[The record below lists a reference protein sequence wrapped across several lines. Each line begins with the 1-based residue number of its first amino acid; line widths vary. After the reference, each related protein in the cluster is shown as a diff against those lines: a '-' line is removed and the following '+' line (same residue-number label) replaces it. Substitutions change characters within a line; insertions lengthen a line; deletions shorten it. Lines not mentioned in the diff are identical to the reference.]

1 MKTNSI
7 LFCLIA
13 FYANINMTANAQVN
27 EQDSLALVDLYNSTH
42 GVIWY
47 DHTNWLTSKP
57 VSTWYGITVTNTRV
71 TVIYMGYNNLNG
83 SISSSFGNLVNLN
96 YLWLSNNHLTGSIP
110 SSIGKLANLKEL
122 DISDNQLTGSIPTSI
137 GNLVKLEFL
146 DLYFNQLSGSIP
158 SSIGNLKSIIH
169 FAVSGNQL
177 TGSIPSSIGR
187 LVTIRYLLLSGN
199 QLTGSIPSS
208 IRKLVKLE
216 YLYLAS
222 NQLTGTIPS
231 YIGKF
236 GNLLELDLGSNQLT
250 GSIPSSIGNLVNL
263 QFLYLDN
270 NQLSGS
276 IPASIG
282 KLLNLNNLYLNNNRL
297 SGSIPASIGN
307 LANLYFLYLNNNEL
321 SGSIPSSLSKLS
333 NLNWTYGLN
342 LNRNH
347 FTFDGMELIAKRLP
361 LAVYAPQ
368 RLIPVDQNGN
378 TLSVSA
384 GGTLSNNTYEW
395 FRYRKTGITLIAT
408 ITGDSVFHPTPNGL
422 YSVKVT
428 NSIATQLKLH
438 SDTIYYDQNAEPV
451 IASTENTLQQ
461 HGKTNLF
468 LIYPNPVKDILHI
481 QTSEKATLTL
491 TDQAGKILLTKIIGG
506 NGVMNVAS
514 LLPGLYYLKNNSTE
528 AVQKVVIAR

>member
-83 SISSSFGNLVNLN
+83 SIPSSFGNLV
-96 YLWLSNNHLTGSIP
+96 
-110 SSIGKLANLKEL
+110 NLKEL

-222 NQLTGTIPS
+222 NQLTGSIPS

-236 GNLLELDLGSNQLT
+236 RNLLELDLGSNQLT

-263 QFLYLDN
+263 QFLYLYN

-276 IPASIG
+276 IS
-282 KLLNLNNLYLNNNRL
+282 
-297 SGSIPASIGN
+297 
-307 LANLYFLYLNNNEL
+307 
-321 SGSIPSSLSKLS
+321 SSLNHLS

-342 LNRNH
+342 LSHNH
-347 FTFDGMELIAKRLP
+347 STFDGLELFAQTFPYAI
-361 LAVYAPQ
+361 YAPQ
-368 RLIPVDQNGN
+368 KLIPVHQNSN

-384 GGTLSNNTYEW
+384 GGTLSNNTYKW

-408 ITGDSVFHPTPNGL
+408 ITGDSVFHPTQNGL

-438 SDTIYYDQNAEPV
+438 SDTIYYD
-451 IASTENTLQQ
+451 
-461 HGKTNLF
+461 
-468 LIYPNPVKDILHI
+468 
-481 QTSEKATLTL
+481 
-491 TDQAGKILLTKIIGG
+491 
-506 NGVMNVAS
+506 
-514 LLPGLYYLKNNSTE
+514 
-528 AVQKVVIAR
+528 

>member
-408 ITGDSVFHPTPNGL
+408 ITGDSVFHPTQNGL
-422 YSVKVT
+422 YRVKVT

-438 SDTIYYDQNAEPV
+438 SDTIYYKAADNSLITSSENALE
-451 IASTENTLQQ
+451 Q
-461 HGKTNLF
+461 HGRTNLC
-468 LIYPNPVKDILHI
+468 LVYPNPAKDII
-481 QTSEKATLTL
+481 YVQPNGNTSFSLL
-491 TDQAGKILLTKIIGG
+491 NQSGKILLTTNI
-506 NGVMNVAS
+506 NGKGSINISGMAA
-514 LLPGLYYLKNNSTE
+514 GLYYLKNNSTKV
-528 AVQKVVIAR
+528 VQKVVIAR

>member
-83 SISSSFGNLVNLN
+83 SISSSFGNLVKLN

-122 DISDNQLTGSIPTSI
+122 DISD
-137 GNLVKLEFL
+137 
-146 DLYFNQLSGSIP
+146 
-158 SSIGNLKSIIH
+158 
-169 FAVSGNQL
+169 NQL

-270 NQLSGS
+270 NQ
-276 IPASIG
+276 
-282 KLLNLNNLYLNNNRL
+282 L

-408 ITGDSVFHPTPNGL
+408 ITGDSVFHPTQNGL

>member
-137 GNLVKLEFL
+137 GNLVNLEFL
-146 DLYFNQLSGSIP
+146 YLYF
-158 SSIGNLKSIIH
+158 
-169 FAVSGNQL
+169 
-177 TGSIPSSIGR
+177 
-187 LVTIRYLLLSGN
+187 
-199 QLTGSIPSS
+199 
-208 IRKLVKLE
+208 
-216 YLYLAS
+216 
-222 NQLTGTIPS
+222 
-231 YIGKF
+231 
-236 GNLLELDLGSNQLT
+236 
-250 GSIPSSIGNLVNL
+250 
-263 QFLYLDN
+263 

-297 SGSIPASIGN
+297 SGSIPSSIGN
-307 LANLYFLYLNNNEL
+307 LVNLYFLYLNNNRL
-321 SGSIPSSLSKLS
+321 SGSIPSSLNHLS

-342 LNRNH
+342 LSHNH
-347 FTFDGMELIAKRLP
+347 STFDGLELFAQTFPYAI
-361 LAVYAPQ
+361 YAPQ
-368 RLIPVDQNGN
+368 KLIPVHQNSN

-384 GGTLSNNTYEW
+384 GGTLSNNTYKW

-408 ITGDSVFHPTPNGL
+408 ITGDSVFHPTQNGL

-438 SDTIYYDQNAEPV
+438 SDTIYYD
-451 IASTENTLQQ
+451 
-461 HGKTNLF
+461 
-468 LIYPNPVKDILHI
+468 
-481 QTSEKATLTL
+481 
-491 TDQAGKILLTKIIGG
+491 
-506 NGVMNVAS
+506 
-514 LLPGLYYLKNNSTE
+514 
-528 AVQKVVIAR
+528 